1 MRKKCFLA
9 VCIGLFSMLLTGCWD
24 LQLLIKKKMI
34 NGISFDA
41 AKDGQLAGSVSAVIL
56 KSKGSGQFEVK
67 SEQFQATGDS
77 VFNVGSII
85 DSMLP
90 GTIEASKTH
99 VLIVGE
105 DLAKRGIMSLLE
117 FFYRYPKGYL
127 ASDVLISKGL
137 ASEVL
142 SFETTENSPAAYSIK
157 QMVDGSESRTIVPKQ
172 NLFTLWSQITDP
184 GVDAVLPM
192 IHKTKNKA
200 LVVDSIALFNGTK
213 FTGASLSRDESTM
226 LLLLMDKL
234 NKHAFMEIPLKQSS
248 EESKFK
254 ETTANMITF
263 EARKVKRSFK
273 VSVNK
278 NTQEIE
284 CSLKVDLYGAI
295 SSSPSHMGRKID
307 REQLNQEISAILSK
321 QAAEVASKLQKA
333 NCDAL
338 GIGRKLRVNHSNLWK
353 NIVWKNKHK
362 DVQLK
367 PSIQVHITSTG
378 VIQ

>member
-1 MRKKCFLA
+1 MT
-9 VCIGLFSMLLTGCWD
+9 LTGCWD

-41 AKDGQLAGSVSAVIL
+41 AKDGQLVGTVSAVIL

-67 SEQFQATGDS
+67 TEEFQATGGS
-77 VFNVGSII
+77 VFNVGSIV

-99 VLIVGE
+99 VLIIGE
-105 DLAKRGIMSLLE
+105 DLAKRGIMSPLE

-127 ASDVLISKGL
+127 ASNVLISKGL

-157 QMVDGSESRTIVPKQ
+157 QMVDGSVGKTIVPKQ

-192 IHKTKNKA
+192 IHKMGNKA
-200 LVVDSIALFNGTK
+200 LAVDSIALFNGTK
-213 FTGASLSRDESTM
+213 FTGASLSRDESTI

-234 NKHAFMEIPLKQSS
+234 NKHAFMDIPLKQSS
-248 EESKFK
+248 EESEPK
-254 ETTANMITF
+254 EQTANMITF
-263 EARKVKRSFK
+263 ETRKVKRSFK
-273 VSVNK
+273 VSVSK
-278 NTQEIE
+278 NTQEIV

-295 SSSPSHMGRKID
+295 SSYPSNMGRKID
-307 REQLNQEISAILSK
+307 REQLNQEIAAILNK

-338 GIGRKLRVNHSNLWK
+338 GIGRKLRVNHSNLWN
-353 NIVWKNKHK
+353 NINWKNKYK